1 MRNSIFKIPFSIW
14 LLFIFFLF
22 FSFPCWTHIHLR
34 TLPYWSWCI
43 EISDVLKR
51 NGHFFFL
58 LESYSSHALKQD
70 EIMVF
75 YHFKLNDAHQV
86 YDHLAFSTY
95 FLIGTKRTYTLARTN
110 SFPTLWYLKTT
121 KFYGNY
127 SIPQSSYYREI
138 IFNETVLFYGFIDSK
153 TCTQSHTSIVY
164 IWKFSCKT
172 HNNTVYVLFGTFDL
186 NLVTH

>member
-1 MRNSIFKIPFSIW
+1 MVAVH
-14 LLFIFFLF
+14 F
-22 FSFPCWTHIHLR
+22 FSFLFRVGRIFISEHCHIDH
-34 TLPYWSWCI
+34 
-43 EISDVLKR
+43 DALKFQMFSR
-51 NGHFFFL
+51 EMDTFFFL

-86 YDHLAFSTY
+86 YDHLAFGTY

-164 IWKFSCKT
+164 TWKFSCKT